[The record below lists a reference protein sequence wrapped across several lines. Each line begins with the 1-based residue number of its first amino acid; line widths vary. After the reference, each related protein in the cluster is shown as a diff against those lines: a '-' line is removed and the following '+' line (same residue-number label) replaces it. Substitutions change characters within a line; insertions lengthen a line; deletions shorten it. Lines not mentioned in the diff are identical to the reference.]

1 DPAVAVL
8 IEATRSRSSFE
19 PMKALHFALPL
30 VAVVLGTAA
39 TAEAGPRWRRH
50 ARAVHPADVNHDGV
64 VTRGEMKR
72 FHRLEARAASRRLDQ
87 NCDGWISS
95 REFRR
100 AKVRGYPRADFD
112 LDGRVTPFERDLAR
126 QARFEGIPVELL
138 MRKEAREARQAFRQ
152 LDHNRDGRIGRREA
166 RFASSDALAYQPP
179 YRSHR
184 NWRR

>member
-1 DPAVAVL
+1 
-8 IEATRSRSSFE
+8 
-19 PMKALHFALPL
+19 MKKMIKPLMFALPL